1 MAFSSNVVYAQAVS
15 NEEIKKEYLDFAAR
29 LAHLEEQEKKYTDR
43 TEDLQ
48 KIENL
53 IEQKKQEYANVLD
66 AHANLGAT
74 AHTAQEEVARL
85 LDEKNL
91 AHDNLIKTTKEI
103 SEKQFAIVG
112 LNKTKD
118 EISEQVIVSSKKL
131 DNLTTTLNQT
141 EKSISEAQQN
151 LLTIQEQKKTAQDE
165 LEELANKI
173 VAVKAEILAQE
184 NYKKEILS
192 EVGKLQTLK
201 HDVAQETEFLVRQK
215 EIILAETKE
224 KTDEMLRQATD
235 VIAAKNKELVEREG
249 SITIAET
256 GIQSKQK
263 FLEDT
268 KKILEQTYGRKI
280 NILI

>member
-118 EISEQVIVSSKKL
+118 EISEQIIVSSKKL
-131 DNLTTTLNQT
+131 DNLTATLNQT
-141 EKSISEAQQN
+141 KKSISEAQQN

>member
-1 MAFSSNVVYAQAVS
+1 MAFSSNVVYAQAVN
-15 NEEIKKEYLDFAAR
+15 NEAIKKEYLDFAAR

-66 AHANLGAT
+66 AHTNLGAS
-74 AHTAQEEVARL
+74 AHTAQEEIARL
-85 LDEKNL
+85 LDKKNL
-91 AHDNLIKTTKEI
+91 AHDNLTKTTKEI
-103 SEKQFAIVG
+103 SEKQFTIVG

-118 EISEQVIVSSKKL
+118 EISEQIIVSSKKL
-131 DNLTTTLNQT
+131 DNLTATLNQT

-151 LLTIQEQKKTAQDE
+151 LLTIQEQKKTAQNE

-192 EVGKLQTLK
+192 EVGKLQTVK

-235 VIAAKNKELVEREG
+235 VVIEKNQKLAEREG
-249 SITIAET
+249 SITIAEA
-256 GIQSKQK
+256 GI
-263 FLEDT
+263 EI
-268 KKILEQTYGRKI
+268 KKNYLKEKKALLEQTYGRKI
-280 NILI
+280 NIII

>member
-1 MAFSSNVVYAQAVS
+1 MAFSSNVVYAQAVN
-15 NEEIKKEYLDFAAR
+15 NEAIKKEYLDFAAR

-66 AHANLGAT
+66 AHTNLGAS
-74 AHTAQEEVARL
+74 AHTTQEEIARL

-91 AHDNLIKTTKEI
+91 AHDNLTKTTKEI

-118 EISEQVIVSSKKL
+118 EISEQIIVSSKKL
-131 DNLTTTLNQT
+131 DNLTATLSQT

-151 LLTIQEQKKTAQDE
+151 LLTIQEQKKTAQNE

-173 VAVKAEILAQE
+173 VAVKAEVLAQE

-192 EVGKLQTLK
+192 EVGKLQTVK

-235 VIAAKNKELVEREG
+235 VVIEKNQKLAEREG
-249 SITIAET
+249 SITIAEA
-256 GIQSKQK
+256 GI
-263 FLEDT
+263 EI
-268 KKILEQTYGRKI
+268 KKNYLKEKKALLEQTYGRKI
-280 NILI
+280 NIII

>member
-43 TEDLQ
+43 TENLQ
-48 KIENL
+48 KIESL
-53 IEQKKQEYANVLD
+53 IEQKKQEYADILD
-66 AHANLGAT
+66 AHTNLDIT
-74 AHTAQEEVARL
+74 NRTVQEESNRL
-85 LDEKNL
+85 IDEKNL
-91 AHDNLIKTTKEI
+91 AHDNLTKVTKEL
-103 SEKQFAIVG
+103 SEKQFAIVN

-118 EISEQVIVSSKKL
+118 EINEQIIISSKKL
-131 DNLTTTLNQT
+131 DSLTATLNQT
-141 EKSISEAQQN
+141 EKLVFETQQN
-151 LLTIQEQKKTAQDE
+151 LSNIQDQKKIAQNE
-165 LEELANKI
+165 LEELTNKI
-173 VAVKAEILAQE
+173 TIIKTEILTQE
-184 NYKKEILS
+184 NHKKDILS
-192 EVGKLQTLK
+192 EIEKLQTAK
-201 HDVAQETEFLVRQK
+201 HDVAQEIESLAQKK

-224 KTDEMLRQATD
+224 KTDEMLRQAID
-235 VIAAKNKELVEREG
+235 VIAAKNKELTEREG